1 MAGVLLPV
9 SFLGAQAVDE
19 EIDQEEVVNLS
30 PFVVDTAQ
38 DEGYVATQTLAGG
51 RLNQSLK
58 DSGAAIQV
66 ITKDFMDDIGA
77 TGIEELLQYTTNSEV
92 AGILGNF
99 TGATDGGAGETNT
112 GGARRNPDGATRIRG
127 LAAPDRTRNFFKTDI
142 PFDSYNTERVD
153 INRGANSFLFGLG
166 SPAGLINNGL
176 AVARFQNSNE
186 ISTT

>member
-77 TGIEELLQYTTNSEV
+77 TGIEELLQYAPGTSSKPTFRST
-92 AGILGNF
+92 ATILSGSIL
-99 TGATDGGAGETNT
+99 TAE
-112 GGARRNPDGATRIRG
+112 RIPSSSVSVH
-127 LAAPDRTRNFFKTDI
+127 LP
-142 PFDSYNTERVD
+142 V
-153 INRGANSFLFGLG
+153 
-166 SPAGLINNGL
+166 
-176 AVARFQNSNE
+176 
-186 ISTT
+186 